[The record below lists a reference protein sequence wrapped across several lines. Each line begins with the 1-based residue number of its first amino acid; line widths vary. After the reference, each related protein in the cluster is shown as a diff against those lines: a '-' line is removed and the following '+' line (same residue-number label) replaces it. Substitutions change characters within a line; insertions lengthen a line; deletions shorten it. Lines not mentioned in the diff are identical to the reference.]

1 MKIGYARVS
10 TNEQNLDNQIALLN
24 EDGCQEILKEKI
36 SGAKKSRPELE
47 KLLDRIREGD
57 TLVVC
62 KLDRLARSTSHLLE
76 IVETLRSKK
85 ASFRSLGEPW
95 ADTTS
100 HAGKMIMTIFAGIA
114 EFERD
119 LIRERT
125 SVGRE
130 AAMKRGV
137 RFGRPKKL
145 SPEQKELIL
154 KLREEGKSATE
165 LAKTFNV
172 DRSTIYRLGE

>member
-1 MKIGYARVS
+1 MLRAGIFEAVAVVKMDRWARSAQELSLEVS
-10 TNEQNLDNQIALLN
+10 ELYSKGVKFIS
-24 EDGCQEILKEKI
+24 LKENI
-36 SGAKKSRPELE
+36 
-47 KLLDRIREGD
+47 D
-57 TLVVC
+57 
-62 KLDRLARSTSHLLE
+62 
-76 IVETLRSKK
+76 
-85 ASFRSLGEPW
+85 LGN
-95 ADTTS
+95 AM
-100 HAGKMIMTIFAGIA
+100 GKFQFNMFAAFA

-137 RFGRPKKL
+137 KFGRPKKL

-172 DRSTIYRLGE
+172 DRSTIYRL